1 VKHTKKKSNAKTPK
15 KRSWF
20 GARTLY
26 LCEIQ
31 GVDVLACSVEERVVL
46 VRAVDGQQAIEI
58 AEALAKKYEK
68 ELRWQNAAGETV
80 VGRYLKVCDV
90 FQMFAKPK
98 DGAEVYSS
106 TYLLRRVGAD
116 SEVVDRFFGTPE
128 ESDADEDRKRFVPDL
143 ERTVGMQPGRGE

>member
-1 VKHTKKKSNAKTPK
+1 MKQTKKTKAKATK

-31 GVDVLACSVEERVVL
+31 GVDVPTCSVEERVVL
-46 VRAVDGQQAIEI
+46 VRAVDGQAAIEL

-68 ELRWQNAAGETV
+68 ELRWLNAAGETV

-106 TYLLRRVGAD
+106 TYLLRRAGAD

-128 ESDADEDRKRFVPDL
+128 ESDSNEDRERFVPDF
-143 ERTVGMQPGRGE
+143 ERTIGMQPGRGE